1 MQTSWHH
8 NHSREEEKF
17 LETIVKGGWLT
28 LAWLFCSW
36 DCGLLGKSRTQF
48 GCIHLPGNEQ
58 HHLVA
63 IRCLS
68 PYKRGK
74 VFSPACFLAKTLF
87 VAWHPSRCTNRR
99 ASLPLRFANTTYQ
112 VVIGHIL
119 QQNVSLSSGMTGI
132 QLPGLPQLQQFWE
145 WGTEMRQFI
154 CKTESCIASNE
165 LKNKQKTTQM
175 WHLLFSNYSCCIF
188 TADEKQTSFSVLS
201 LPACLETQ
209 LSLDACRSIFFK
221 RSAFPF

>member
-1 MQTSWHH
+1 MTYSSLTVLLLRLWASGKKQDTVWMYTSPRQW
-8 NHSREEEKF
+8 
-17 LETIVKGGWLT
+17 
-28 LAWLFCSW
+28 AAP
-36 DCGLLGKSRTQF
+36 F
-48 GCIHLPGNEQ
+48 GSYQVSISLQE
-58 HHLVA
+58 
-63 IRCLS
+63 R
-68 PYKRGK
+68 K